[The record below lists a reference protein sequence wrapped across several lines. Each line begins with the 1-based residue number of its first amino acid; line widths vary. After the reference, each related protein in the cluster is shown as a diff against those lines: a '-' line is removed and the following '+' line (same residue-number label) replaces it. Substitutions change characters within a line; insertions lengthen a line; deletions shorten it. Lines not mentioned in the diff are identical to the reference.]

1 MHPQQSLFVYVT
13 IGSATE
19 AEALARTLVQ
29 ERLLACANIIPAI
42 HSIYWWQGKM
52 EESNEAV
59 LVGKTTQARY
69 PALEARVR
77 QLHPYETPCIA
88 ALPITA
94 GFAPFLQWVA
104 HETQLHQE

>member
-1 MHPQQSLFVYVT
+1 
-13 IGSATE
+13 
-19 AEALARTLVQ
+19 
-29 ERLLACANIIPAI
+29 
-42 HSIYWWQGKM
+42 M

-77 QLHPYETPCIA
+77 QLHPYETPCIT

-104 HETQLHQE
+104 HEAQPHQE

>member
-1 MHPQQSLFVYVT
+1 MHPQQTLFVYVT
-13 IGSATE
+13 IGSAAAAQT
-19 AEALARTLVQ
+19 LARTLVQ

-69 PALEARVR
+69 PELEARVC
-77 QLHPYETPCIA
+77 QLHSYETPCIT
-88 ALPITA
+88 ALPITT
-94 GFAPFLQWVA
+94 GFAPFLHWVA
-104 HETQLHQE
+104 HETQPHQE

>member
-1 MHPQQSLFVYVT
+1 MQPQQTLFVYVT
-13 IGSATE
+13 VGSTPE
-19 AEALARTLVQ
+19 AKAMARTLVQ

-42 HSIYWWQGKM
+42 HSIYWWQGNM
-52 EESNEAV
+52 EESDEAV

-77 QLHPYETPCIA
+77 QLHSYETPCIA

-104 HETQLHQE
+104 QETQPHQE